1 MPDGQMS
8 PHATPSPA
16 PARPADAAPAAE
28 RILVLGNGFL
38 GDTVLGI
45 PFLRNLRH
53 RFPAAVIEV
62 LIEAAGA
69 PLLADCPY
77 VDAVLVRPR
86 PARSR
91 WPVASFFR
99 RIAAEAAWLRS
110 RGYARAYL
118 LKRSFSSAL
127 LVRLA
132 RIPWR
137 VGHATEGRG
146 WLLSRAVPDRRG
158 RHRAESCLDLLRDDG
173 FEVDDG
179 RPENWVRPADAAAV
193 DALLADVPATAPR
206 VFFAVRSTNRDKH
219 WPAERWARVARWL
232 AAEQGCDIFFCGG
245 PDDGPLH
252 AEIIAHLDPRTA
264 RRVHDLSADVP
275 LRGVGALVAR
285 MDLCLGID
293 TGLPHIAASHGVP
306 VAVLFGPT
314 DPNEWHPWKTPG
326 EVIRADRGEPAVGR
340 RADAAFRW
348 PTRAASMLD
357 IGVDEV
363 IASASRLLPAARRG
377 MAPENRVATGLQP
390 AG

>member
-1 MPDGQMS
+1 MS
-8 PHATPSPA
+8 PTVTPTTA
-16 PARPADAAPAAE
+16 PGRPPADHPPAE
-28 RILVLGNGFL
+28 RILVIGNCFL

-45 PFLRNLRH
+45 PFLRNLRR
-53 RFPAAVIEV
+53 RFPNAVIEV
-62 LIEAAGA
+62 LIESAAA
-69 PLLADCPY
+69 SLLADCPH

-86 PARSR
+86 PSRSK
-91 WPVASFFR
+91 WLVPSFFR
-99 RIAAEAAWLRS
+99 RIAAEAAWLGS

-132 RIPWR
+132 GIPWR

-179 RPENWVRPADAAAV
+179 HPENWVRPEDAAAI
-193 DALLADVPATAPR
+193 DGLLTKCPSVAPR
-206 VFFAVRSTNRDKH
+206 VFFAVCSTNRGKH
-219 WPAERWARVARWL
+219 WPAERWARVVRWL
-232 AAEQGCDIFFCGG
+232 AGERGCEIFLCGG
-245 PDDGPLH
+245 PADGPMH
-252 AEIIAHLDPRTA
+252 AEILGRLDPSTIRH
-264 RRVHDLSADVP
+264 VHDLSADVP
-275 LRGVGALVAR
+275 LRRVGSLLAR

-314 DPNEWHPWKTPG
+314 DPNAWHPWQTPG
-326 EVIRADRGEPAVGR
+326 EVIRAERGGPATGR
-340 RADAAFRW
+340 RADAGLRW
-348 PTRAASMLD
+348 PDRSASMLD

-363 IASASRLLPAARRG
+363 IASARRLLDAAAAHRDG
-377 MAPENRVATGLQP
+377 NQAVADSLIARHG
-390 AG
+390 